1 MFYQAKTAAGNPY
14 CERCFVG
21 CLTCS
26 GPLATNCLTCV
37 ANFTFNSN
45 NSTCNQPTT
54 TSDYSVQFA
63 YYFLKFNLL
72 TNWGWG
78 TASTSYLYNGNSI
91 HTCNSYT
98 LVGLAR
104 AQYITGSFSSL
115 QNHFQVRI
123 MFAHYYFATS
133 VNENIYISV
142 SSAAVNV
149 PLSAS
154 FNQANNPN
162 ISCIS
167 GAQAIQTMVD
177 QSLTHTSSS
186 LSLAITTT

>member
-1 MFYQAKTAAGNPY
+1 
-14 CERCFVG
+14 
-21 CLTCS
+21 
-26 GPLATNCLTCV
+26 
-37 ANFTFNSN
+37 
-45 NSTCNQPTT
+45 
-54 TSDYSVQFA
+54 
-63 YYFLKFNLL
+63 
-72 TNWGWG
+72 
-78 TASTSYLYNGNSI
+78 
-91 HTCNSYT
+91 
-98 LVGLAR
+98 
-104 AQYITGSFSSL
+104 
-115 QNHFQVRI
+115 